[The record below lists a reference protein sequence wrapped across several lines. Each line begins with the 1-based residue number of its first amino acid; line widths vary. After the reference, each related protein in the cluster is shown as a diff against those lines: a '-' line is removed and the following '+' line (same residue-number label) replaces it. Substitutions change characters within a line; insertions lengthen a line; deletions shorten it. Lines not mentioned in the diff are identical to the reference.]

1 VADSGRG
8 MDGGRRG
15 HGLLATPRY
24 HADRFRRRLPSGG
37 SGDSAYWSGATPAAV
52 AQGEAAMV
60 RALGLESAPDNA
72 CYLAQPNPESAKAG
86 R

>member
-1 VADSGRG
+1 
-8 MDGGRRG
+8 
-15 HGLLATPRY
+15 
-24 HADRFRRRLPSGG
+24 
-37 SGDSAYWSGATPAAV
+37 
-52 AQGEAAMV
+52 MV